1 VCENMFCT
9 KEKECTI
16 NSVSIICRHYR
27 RDEVSLYIII
37 ICAKI
42 VSCNVSVDSV
52 STVYIIYIYIC
63 KYTHI
68 YIYIYE
74 LVFTY
79 IHTYTYIYM

>member
-1 VCENMFCT
+1 MHKMDAICVCENMFCT

-42 VSCNVSVDSV
+42 VSCNVFVDSV
-52 STVYIIYIYIC
+52 STVHIIYVYM
-63 KYTHI
+63 YI
-68 YIYIYE
+68 YIYIY
-74 LVFTY
+74 L
-79 IHTYTYIYM
+79 